1 MELSQLRLPLSAL
14 LWAALA
20 GGAAFAATPTPAPS
34 AVPVTTVVAATTNF
48 PVMRT
53 GLGSVHAYNTVTVK
67 SRVDGAISKI
77 AFKEGDMVK
86 AGDLLATID
95 DAPYQ
100 ANLEAAKGKVAQDQ
114 ASLTNASA
122 DLARYSTL
130 AKSDFASTQQVD
142 TQQAL
147 VRQDTAQIQSDQ
159 AAVMG
164 AQVQLDYTQ
173 IHAPIAGR
181 LGFRLVDQGNIVT
194 AAGQNGIVTINQLQ
208 PISVVFALP
217 EADLEPLRTAQG
229 KGDVAVKALSA
240 DGATVLAQGK
250 VEVINNQVDP
260 ATGTF
265 QVKATFTNEDN
276 ALWPGL
282 DVSATA
288 QIGVLQN
295 AVVLP
300 QTAVEHSQQGLF
312 AYVVGQDGKVALHA
326 IQVGESD
333 ADNVVVTKG
342 ISPGDKVVVAGQYR
356 LQDGT
361 LVSESAPQA
370 NNTQTKSQ

>member
-1 MELSQLRLPLSAL
+1 MELLRSQVTRLVVV
-14 LWAALA
+14 WAISV
-20 GGAAFAATPTPAPS
+20 GGAAFAASRATPAPS
-34 AVPVTTVVAATTNF
+34 AVPVTTVVAATTSY
-48 PVMRT
+48 PVTRT

-122 DLARYSTL
+122 DLTRYSTL

-159 AAVMG
+159 AAVLG

-181 LGFRLVDQGNIVT
+181 LGFRLVDEGNIVT

-217 EADLEPLRTAQG
+217 EDDLEPLRAAQA
-229 KGDVAVKALSA
+229 KGDVPVKALSA
-240 DGATVLAQGK
+240 DGASVLAQGK
-250 VEVINNQVDP
+250 VEVINNQVDA

-265 QVKATFTNEDN
+265 QVKATFANEDN

-282 DVSATA
+282 DVSAA
-288 QIGVLQN
+288 AEINVLQN
-295 AVVLP
+295 VVVLP
-300 QTAVEHSQQGLF
+300 QTAVQHSQQGLF
-312 AYVVGQDGKVALHA
+312 VYVVGQDNHVALHP
-326 IQVGESD
+326 IQVER
-333 ADNVVVTKG
+333 KRR
-342 ISPGDKVVVAGQYR
+342 DKR
-356 LQDGT
+356 RRH
-361 LVSESAPQA
+361 
-370 NNTQTKSQ
+370 